1 MKNTLKK
8 LKYKATE
15 PFRLWLHKQI
25 LDCIPHL
32 IGADIDIENLRDKD
46 EELES
51 KIDNC
56 VSLDWFSEEI
66 EETHAFQELKS
77 EVDYLREEIMELKK
91 DLLVEKM
98 KGESNE

>member
-8 LKYKATE
+8 LKHKATE
-15 PFRLWLHKQI
+15 PFKLWLHKQI

-32 IGADIDIENLRDKD
+32 IGADIDIGNLRDKD
-46 EELES
+46 EELEE

-77 EVDYLREEIMELKK
+77 EVDYLRQDIKELTKELAK
-91 DLLVEKM
+91 L
-98 KGESNE
+98 KGEGNE